1 MLWDCPKLPHL
12 IPTTAHKLKDIM
24 KHLFWLLRTS
34 LCSSHCSP
42 YFKKRKHQA
51 MNGRIQGPVSST
63 TKPLAFTVILV
74 FWLPSSSHPPLNIT

>member
-12 IPTTAHKLKDIM
+12 IPTSTRKLKDII
-24 KHLFWLLRTS
+24 KHLLWLLWTS
-34 LCSSHCSP
+34 LCNSHCSP

-51 MNGRIQGPVSST
+51 MNGRIPGPVSSI

-74 FWLPSSSHPPLNIT
+74 FWLSSSSHTPLNIT